1 MHNVQCTMYNVQ
13 CTLYIQCT
21 ESTVICKLIN
31 GVYNFYA
38 IFSVLKKLK
47 RYFRNKSIGTIL
59 KESLTKFRGKNVI
72 L

>member
-1 MHNVQCTMYNVQ
+1 MYNVQCTMYSVQ

-31 GVYNFYA
+31 GINFYA

-47 RYFRNKSIGTIL
+47 KDFRNKSIDTIL